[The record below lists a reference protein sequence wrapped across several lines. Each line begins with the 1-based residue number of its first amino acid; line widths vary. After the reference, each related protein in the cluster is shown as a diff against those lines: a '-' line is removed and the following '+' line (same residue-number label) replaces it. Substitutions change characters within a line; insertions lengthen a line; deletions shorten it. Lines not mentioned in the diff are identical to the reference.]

1 MRYWFSVQLKIDMDG
16 KVTEITY
23 DLTYI
28 LYNNQT
34 VVNTYNKGDNINPLL
49 TPSTRT
55 GYTFDGWY
63 DDNTYTNR
71 VTQIT
76 NISADTTLFGKW
88 TAITY
93 TISYNL
99 DGGSLPNGTTN
110 PNDYTIETPTFTL
123 NNPTKTGNT
132 FSGWTGTDLNQAT
145 STVTISQGST
155 GNRTYT
161 ANWTPNTYN
170 ITYRDQGDTTY
181 TGENSSSLISSYT
194 YGTGI
199 QQLVDGTKT
208 GYTFDGWYDNS
219 SCTGTVVTSISST
232 ETGNKTLYA
241 KWTQTDGGIDIYQET
256 EVAENVDIE
265 PISGTQPNSG
275 NWVEAGVTGYDGTNY
290 NLLSTDYTGKKDST
304 KVAEKVTFQKEDLE
318 WVLWDKNEEKHTVTL
333 ISSTPTSTKLSF
345 WGMVGYNNAIFFMN
359 DICNKLY
366 GGGGEIDGISAR
378 NLAMSDI
385 EKKMMEYIGG
395 SYVDQNGKAIA
406 TEANY
411 LALRKSI
418 NSNYEASSTMASGKR
433 YVPVCFGTDST
444 VNFATNKEIR
454 LLEEPGYNV
463 PTNQTATARTSL
475 VSANLNYT
483 VSSLTTYLSADIAN
497 IIKGNNIKFWIAT
510 RIIDYNTSRTRYGFR
525 IFNGTTISQNFVT
538 YSNSTNPGDSQVVTQ
553 SLRPVIEI
561 DTNKINFI
569 QNEDGSITMSPK

>member
-110 PNDYTIETPTFTL
+110 PNNYTIETPTFTL

-132 FSGWTGTDLNQAT
+132 FNGWTGTDLNQAT

-155 GNRTYT
+155 GNRTFT

-241 KWTQTDGGIDIYQET
+241 KWTQAQPTTGTIVNLRAGDKIIYVDANGNNIPCTILYDSTSSYGIQAISDSIVDTFSIGNGSSSGDGVSQ
-256 EVAENVDIE
+256 
-265 PISGTQPNSG
+265 NSG
-275 NWVEAGVTGYDGTNY
+275 QSTN
-290 NLLSTDYTGKKDST
+290 
-304 KVAEKVTFQKEDLE
+304 
-318 WVLWDKNEEKHTVTL
+318 
-333 ISSTPTSTKLSF
+333 
-345 WGMVGYNNAIFFMN
+345 
-359 DICNKLY
+359 
-366 GGGGEIDGISAR
+366 
-378 NLAMSDI
+378 
-385 EKKMMEYIGG
+385 
-395 SYVDQNGKAIA
+395 
-406 TEANY
+406 AN
-411 LALRKSI
+411 
-418 NSNYEASSTMASGKR
+418 
-433 YVPVCFGTDST
+433 
-444 VNFATNKEIR
+444 
-454 LLEEPGYNV
+454 
-463 PTNQTATARTSL
+463 
-475 VSANLNYT
+475 
-483 VSSLTTYLSADIAN
+483 SLTTAETSYINARSNLNTKARSYVNTALSPANGARIVGTPPDNPDIVNEYLTNAAYAA
-497 IIKGNNIKFWIAT
+497 GNNIGPKTDTYYTTDLNQMTQLNIASISSGYWLGSYYT
-510 RIIDYNTSRTRYGFR
+510 WPGSSSVTFYVRIVRANTSTAYAQHTSVSNLIFR
-525 IFNGTTISQNFVT
+525 IAASSQSYKRIYGV
-538 YSNSTNPGDSQVVTQ
+538 
-553 SLRPVIEI
+553 RPVF
-561 DTNKINFI
+561 TLLNTLNV
-569 QNEDGSITMSPK
+569 QNNNGVYSIITP